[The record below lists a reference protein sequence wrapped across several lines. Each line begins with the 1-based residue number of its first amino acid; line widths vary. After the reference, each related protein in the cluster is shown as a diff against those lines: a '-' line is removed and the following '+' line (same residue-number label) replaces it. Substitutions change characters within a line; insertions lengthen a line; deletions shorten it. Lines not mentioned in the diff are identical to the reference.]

1 MTLGFAQWV
10 IVAVAAL
17 RAAELILAHYNT
29 KRLLER
35 GGKEY
40 GRRHYPLFV
49 LLHGSW
55 LIGLWIAIPPETPPN
70 DPLLLLFVL
79 LQAGRAWVICSL
91 GPYWTTRVISAPDF
105 PRIRRGPFRWV
116 DHPNYMIVSAEIAV
130 LPLAFSAW
138 EIALGFSLLN
148 GALLWWRIRIEA
160 QALNERREPH
170 TEIAC

>member
-1 MTLGFAQWV
+1 MTLDFAQWV

-17 RAAELILAHYNT
+17 RAAELILANYNT

-40 GRRHYPLFV
+40 GGRHYPLFV
-49 LLHGSW
+49 LLHGGW

-70 DPLLLLFVL
+70 APLLLLFVL
-79 LQAGRAWVICSL
+79 LQAGRAWVIWSL
-91 GPYWTTRVISAPDF
+91 GPYWTTRVISAPGF

-116 DHPNYMIVSAEIAV
+116 DHPNYMIVCAEIAV

-148 GALLWWRIRIEA
+148 AALLWWRIRIES

-170 TEIAC
+170 SEIAC

>member
-1 MTLGFAQWV
+1 
-10 IVAVAAL
+10 
-17 RAAELILAHYNT
+17 
-29 KRLLER
+29 LL
-35 GGKEY
+35 
-40 GRRHYPLFV
+40 
-49 LLHGSW
+49 S
-55 LIGLWIAIPPETPPN
+55 
-70 DPLLLLFVL
+70 LFVL